1 MRGPLVATVLLL
13 VQCITGCASRS
24 ALVKDIRE
32 TRTAAYNQWVQMRE
46 AQEDSEVGIS
56 GKLSLEDAVKLAI
69 LQNKQLLATLQ
80 EKEIARGQVIESY
93 QEALPNVS
101 ATGTYT
107 RLDKVNTFD
116 VGDISIAL
124 GDVDN
129 YSVDL
134 TVSQP
139 LFRGGRIGAA
149 LRAAKLAE
157 LLSDEV
163 VRSALQGTIYEVA
176 LAYYDALLFQHQY
189 EVNDDAVRSATVHL
203 EDVITKRK
211 LGVASDYDVL
221 RAEVDVTNFRAEM
234 IKQKNNVDLAK
245 TRLLRAMGVLQ
256 RGDIEL
262 ADKLEY
268 RPIRPVLE
276 ESLKIAHENRPD
288 LYQAELNVRLQKE
301 ALRVA
306 KSQYWPQ
313 IDAFFQELWGK
324 PDPSSTTTNEWGDTW
339 NAGVSVQLSIFDGLG
354 REGRVHQQK
363 ATLDQSRYRLAN
375 TQEQAFLEIRQSL
388 LTLRN
393 AEEFVES
400 QKMNRS
406 RAREGLRLAEVGY
419 REGIASEVEVSDAR
433 SALTTARGLYFE
445 SVYGHA
451 VSRLNLQLAM
461 GILGPKPG
469 EGGQGSEYVPEAFFL
484 REAAGTTIQPEQ
496 QEEESQ
502 PNAP

>member
-1 MRGPLVATVLLL
+1 MMEKRMRIVFFLAVTLL
-13 VQCITGCASRS
+13 VQGHAGCASRS

-32 TRTAAYNQWVQMRE
+32 MRTAAYNQWVKMRE
-46 AQEDSEVGIS
+46 TQEDSEVKIS

-69 LQNKQLLATLQ
+69 LQNKRLLATLQ
-80 EKEIARGQVIESY
+80 EKEIARGQVMESY
-93 QEALPNVS
+93 QAALPKVN

-116 VGDISIAL
+116 VAGVSIPL

-139 LFRGGRIGAA
+139 LFRGGAIGAA

-163 VRSALQGTIYEVA
+163 VRSALQGTIYQVA

-189 EVNDDAVRSATVHL
+189 DVNEDAVRSAVVHL

-245 TRLLRAMGVLQ
+245 SRLLKAMGVLQ
-256 RGDIEL
+256 KGDIDL
-262 ADKLEY
+262 ADELQY
-268 RPIRPVLE
+268 RPMKPVLE

-288 LYQAELNVRLQKE
+288 LYQAELDVRLRKE

-324 PDPSSTTTNEWGDTW
+324 PDPSSTTTNEWNDTW
-339 NAGVSVQLSIFDGLG
+339 NAGISVNLSIFDGLG

-375 TQEQAFLEIRQSL
+375 TQEQAFLEIRQAL

-400 QKMNRS
+400 QKLNRH
-406 RAREGLRLAEVGY
+406 RAQEGLRLAGVAY

-433 SALTTARGLYFE
+433 SALTLARGLYYE
-445 SVYGHA
+445 SVYGHV

-461 GILGPKPG
+461 GTLGPKPG
-469 EGGQGSEYVPEAFFL
+469 EGDQGNEYVPEAFL
-484 REAAGTTIQPEQ
+484 LQEAATVPAQPTQ
-496 QEEESQ
+496 
-502 PNAP
+502 